1 MRSNWRERK
10 RKIRGKK
17 QKEKSKKQEAV
28 YHRMN
33 SYKNNGLKY
42 NDKHCHIQIQW
53 NGWVVTDTKSI
64 GTTFQNCTYLFVYAS
79 LFPINVKCNGDTGCM
94 FLCLSLVRVMI
105 GLMDGIIIIFILLLR
120 DLE

>member
-1 MRSNWRERK
+1 MNERERFEEKKTK
-10 RKIRGKK
+10 REI
-17 QKEKSKKQEAV
+17 ETQEAV